1 MSKEMLDILNDLSKK
16 ETTELALQVMELLGD
31 NMVKDKEI
39 ERLNNDI
46 KILLKENENKEKVII
61 KQNNIIEE
69 LEKYLKEQIQRS
81 WEIEEQCYEIV
92 YNYLQELKEKQ

>member
-1 MSKEMLDILNDLSKK
+1 MRMNKQYQKLISINNKWRAYDTIEDL
-16 ETTELALQVMELLGD
+16 
-31 NMVKDKEI
+31 VKIQSEEI

-69 LEKYLKEQIQRS
+69 LEKWLKEENEYSDYKDVFYREHMGYVLDKI
-81 WEIEEQCYEIV
+81 
-92 YNYLQELKEKQ
+92 QELKEKQ